1 MAPMKNVLF
10 ICGKNRRR
18 SPTAEQIFAEDAR
31 LEVASAGTSADADNP
46 LTSELVEWADVIFV
60 MEQEHRRKLVAG
72 FRASLKKAR
81 VVCLDIPD
89 RYAFMAPELIEL
101 LKSRVVAHLR

>member
-1 MAPMKNVLF
+1 
-10 ICGKNRRR
+10 
-18 SPTAEQIFAEDAR
+18 
-31 LEVASAGTSADADNP
+31 
-46 LTSELVEWADVIFV
+46 

-72 FRASLKKAR
+72 FRASLKQAR